1 MTLLDAETWTGKIF
15 IDGWTDG
22 GGGTARAIE
31 PATGDTLG
39 EYGVASVDDVRRA
52 AGVAAAAQAEWAARK
67 PEERAAVLRRAGA
80 LFEEHA
86 AEIEDWIVR
95 ESGGIPPKAGL
106 ETHIAAG
113 ECYEAAGLPGHPAGE
128 VLTTNEDRWS
138 FARRRPAGVVS
149 VIAPFNFPL
158 ILSIRAVAPA
168 LALGNAVLLKP
179 DPRTAVCGGVVL
191 VRIFQEAG
199 LPDGLLSLVPG
210 DGEIGAAV
218 VEAPEVSVVAFT
230 GSTAAGR
237 KVGEAAA
244 RGLKRAHLELGG
256 NNALV
261 VLPGADVA
269 KAASA
274 GAFGAFMH
282 QGQICMT
289 SGRHIVHE
297 SLYEE
302 YVAALAEKA
311 QHLPVG
317 DPKSGTVALGPI
329 IDEKQLKRVDGI
341 VQDAVQHGARLLA
354 GGTNDGPYYQP
365 TVLADVA
372 HDNPAW
378 TEEIFGP
385 GRAGGLV
392 LDPRRGRRT
401 GQRQRVRPVRRCARR
416 SRGRDAARR
425 PGQLRQGAHQRA
437 DRLRRGERAVRRQ
450 QVVRQR
456 IADRRRPGQHRVV
469 HRDPVADHAAGDR
482 AVPLLIRLD
491 RAVWDVI
498 RMVCPLAPSV

>member
-1 MTLLDAETWTGKIF
+1 MTLLDADTWTGKIF

-22 GGGTARAIE
+22 GGGTAPAIE

-311 QHLPVG
+311 EHLPVG

-354 GGTNDGPYYQP
+354 GGTNDGPYYSRPCSP
-365 TVLADVA
+365 TS
-372 HDNPAW
+372 PK
-378 TEEIFGP
+378 TTRRG
-385 GRAGGLV
+385 
-392 LDPRRGRRT
+392 PRRSSVPWRPSCRSRRSTRPWRWSTTTSTACPSASSATSRTRCGSPTGSAPARCTSTSRPSPTRRT
-401 GQRQRVRPVRRCARR
+401 RR
-416 SRGRDAARR
+416 SA
-425 PGQLRQGAHQRA
+425 
-437 DRLRRGERAVRRQ
+437 
-450 QVVRQR
+450 
-456 IADRRRPGQHRVV
+456 
-469 HRDPVADHAAGDR
+469 
-482 AVPLLIRLD
+482 
-491 RAVWDVI
+491 
-498 RMVCPLAPSV
+498 APSRRATALGSAALRPTSSRSPRSSG